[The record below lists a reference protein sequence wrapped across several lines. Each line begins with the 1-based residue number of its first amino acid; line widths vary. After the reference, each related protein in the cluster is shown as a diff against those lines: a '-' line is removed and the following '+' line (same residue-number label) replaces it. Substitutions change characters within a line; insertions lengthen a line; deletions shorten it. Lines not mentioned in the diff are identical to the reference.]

1 MYCGLGTSRP
11 RAAAAACATGLY
23 GRLYG
28 IRLYFAVFRCMTLH
42 TCITHRHAFPPAPYS
57 HTSPY
62 SAIQRCMSI
71 QLYSTIQHTPHTT
84 PLRLDDGI
92 RVALF
97 CASDQCLTLGVL
109 LSAFHPRLSHVLID
123 CPARDECLN
132 DVTHLEYCTGM
143 SVVAIGLPVMGL
155 R

>member
-1 MYCGLGTSRP
+1 MHHALSR
-11 RAAAAACATGLY
+11 L
-23 GRLYG
+23 
-28 IRLYFAVFRCMTLH
+28 
-42 TCITHRHAFPPAPYS
+42 PPGAIQPYI
-57 HTSPY
+57 P
-62 SAIQRCMSI
+62 IQRCMSI

-109 LSAFHPRLSHVLID
+109 LTAFHPRLSHVLID

>member
-1 MYCGLGTSRP
+1 MATWLHSDRPLRDHCERQCISEVLEAAKTGPSHGSMYCGLGTSRP

-42 TCITHRHAFPPAPYS
+42 TCDTHRHAFPPAPYS
-57 HTSPY
+57 HTAPY

-84 PLRLDDGI
+84 PLR
-92 RVALF
+92 
-97 CASDQCLTLGVL
+97 
-109 LSAFHPRLSHVLID
+109 P
-123 CPARDECLN
+123 
-132 DVTHLEYCTGM
+132 
-143 SVVAIGLPVMGL
+143 L
-155 R
+155 RISENIELKVGNN